1 MGTAF
6 HSTVTLPGNQT
17 TLNITTTDYPGVMYM
32 LQLYRQEDGG
42 QKTKVAT
49 GFARSGMYYV

>member
-1 MGTAF
+1 
-6 HSTVTLPGNQT
+6 
-17 TLNITTTDYPGVMYM
+17 M